1 MGEAD
6 VQLPW
11 FLLFH
16 SNIYL
21 CLTMGIKDM
30 RFLLFIVFSFCHV
43 YLWGQNGFILWQNG
57 DRHVLGAFN
66 QRYLVETSSK
76 KKLQASGGYI
86 PLIIRDTFVFEN
98 SSTEDL
104 IIEKIH
110 VCKPGRFSFTKRTKP
125 KHLGYIYFSDTVN
138 PYQSEQ
144 IELLRENINVVTNFS
159 PWNDL
164 KLEYIILR
172 HVYIQNGNNI
182 HVAHPE
188 GKLYL
193 KLQNGRF
200 PKCMGVVAPNNQ
212 KLYTWKYWDD
222 KGIPVPDTAWTKL
235 ITLSYLNDDYRNPI
249 QAEVTAFAHGR
260 YYQPIAKHTAQVFSL
275 HVTVGTDTVVLK
287 CAKGK
292 ALIAY
297 PFHQIAEHMHF
308 YNLEFLQAKE
318 AFYWDFGQQKKLVYS
333 TDYVFTFKKDWR
345 PEQQLINDLET
356 RYPNFEFVKQK
367 HVQQNY
373 WAVRFPQGNTYTD
386 SFYLKLLKGE
396 ASIDQISQC
405 LMPRNEKTELGSF
418 GFIGQGLYTTFN
430 PGFTEDSV
438 QKVLQKYGFKKGSS
452 DNSGLTE
459 IIYKGSF
466 IGPEFL
472 KLYNQMLSEKV
483 FMNLKLQILNMV
495 VYSR

>member
-1 MGEAD
+1 MRI
-6 VQLPW
+6 
-11 FLLFH
+11 LLF
-16 SNIYL
+16 
-21 CLTMGIKDM
+21 
-30 RFLLFIVFSFCHV
+30 FIFIFCSLSV
-43 YLWGQNGFILWQNG
+43 RGQNGFIAWKNG
-57 DRHVLGAFN
+57 ARHALGVFH
-66 QRYLVETSSK
+66 QTYLVEVENSSK
-76 KKLQASGGYI
+76 KMGHSARGYI

-98 SSTEDL
+98 TGTEDL
-104 IIEKIH
+104 IIDKIH
-110 VCKPGRFSFTKRTKP
+110 VRKPSRFTFTKSTKP

-164 KLEYIILR
+164 QLEYIVLR
-172 HVYIQNGNNI
+172 HVYVQNGNNI

-212 KLYTWKYWDD
+212 KLYTWKYWDS
-222 KGIPVPDTAWTKL
+222 KGMPLPDTAWTKL
-235 ITLSYLNDDYRNPI
+235 ITLSYFNDDYRNPI
-249 QAEVTAFAHGR
+249 HAEATAFAHGQ
-260 YYQPIAKHTAQVFSL
+260 YYQPIANHAYQGCSL

-308 YNLEFLQAKE
+308 YNLEFLQAKD
-318 AFYWDFGQQKKLVYS
+318 AFYWDFGQQKKLVYGRV
-333 TDYVFTFKKDWR
+333 YVITFKKDWR
-345 PEQQLINDLET
+345 PEQLLINDLKT
-356 RYPNFEFVKQK
+356 RYPNFEFAKQK

-373 WAVRFPQGNTYTD
+373 WAVQFPQGNTYTD
-386 SFYLKLLKGE
+386 SFYLKFLKAE

-405 LMPRNEKTELGSF
+405 LMPRNEKTELGNY
-418 GFIGQGLYTTFN
+418 GFIGHGLYTTFN
-430 PGFTEDSV
+430 PSFSADSV
-438 QKVLQKYGFKKGSS
+438 QRVLQKYGFEKGNS
-452 DNSGLTE
+452 DMAGLTE
-459 IIYKGSF
+459 IIYKGRF
-466 IGPEFL
+466 VGPEFL

-483 FMNLKLQILNMV
+483 FMNLRLQVFNEWVPARDLNLLKENTKP
-495 VYSR
+495 